1 MCGALGMHMTLKEDK
16 SSNGCNLNIFLFTC
30 YKKSNAREKQDLWTT
45 KWGYTDFFSSFSS
58 TKAGVGILFNNNF
71 ELQIMKNYIYLSGLY
86 IICDLMANRKLLT
99 LVNVY
104 PPNDDDPNFFKTL
117 ADHMEDFQKDEI
129 IIGGDFNTVLD
140 VQKDKKGGLP
150 KTHNVA
156 RRTDN
161 EFFQLGNDTSLD
173 ENVSVGCDDLLT
185 IKERLKALKDMAS
198 GKTPGIDELPA
209 EFYTTFWDDIAPS
222 LIASLNY
229 AYKAGTFSVSQ
240 RQGVIKL
247 IPKNT
252 LYKTGIL

>member
-1 MCGALGMHMTLKEDK
+1 MLGKNKTFGPRNGAIQT
-16 SSNGCNLNIFLFTC
+16 
-30 YKKSNAREKQDLWTT
+30 
-45 KWGYTDFFSSFSS
+45 FFSSFSS

-104 PPNDDDPNFFKTL
+104 SPNDDDPNFFKTL

-173 ENVSVGCDDLLT
+173 ENDSVGCDDLLT

>member
-86 IICDLMANRKLLT
+86 IICELMANRKLLT

-104 PPNDDDPNFFKTL
+104 SPNDDDPNFFKTL
-117 ADHMEDFQKDEI
+117 ADRMEDFQKDEI

-161 EFFQLGNDTSLD
+161 EFF
-173 ENVSVGCDDLLT
+173 
-185 IKERLKALKDMAS
+185 
-198 GKTPGIDELPA
+198 
-209 EFYTTFWDDIAPS
+209 
-222 LIASLNY
+222 
-229 AYKAGTFSVSQ
+229 
-240 RQGVIKL
+240 
-247 IPKNT
+247 
-252 LYKTGIL
+252 

>member
-1 MCGALGMHMTLKEDK
+1 
-16 SSNGCNLNIFLFTC
+16 
-30 YKKSNAREKQDLWTT
+30 
-45 KWGYTDFFSSFSS
+45 
-58 TKAGVGILFNNNF
+58 
-71 ELQIMKNYIYLSGLY
+71 MKNYSYLSGLY

-104 PPNDDDPNFFKTL
+104 SPNDDDPNFFKTL

-129 IIGGDFNTVLD
+129 IIGGDLNTVLD

-150 KTHNVA
+150 KTHNVT

-173 ENVSVGCDDLLT
+173 ENDSVGCDDLLT

-252 LYKTGIL
+252 L

>member
-1 MCGALGMHMTLKEDK
+1 
-16 SSNGCNLNIFLFTC
+16 
-30 YKKSNAREKQDLWTT
+30 
-45 KWGYTDFFSSFSS
+45 
-58 TKAGVGILFNNNF
+58 
-71 ELQIMKNYIYLSGLY
+71 MKNYIYLSGLY

-104 PPNDDDPNFFKTL
+104 SPNDDDPNFFKTL

-129 IIGGDFNTVLD
+129 IIGGDLNTVLD

-173 ENVSVGCDDLLT
+173 ENDSVGCDDLLT

-198 GKTPGIDELPA
+198 GKTPGIYELPA

-252 LYKTGIL
+252 L